1 MPANPLQHNPALF
14 VAFRVFFN
22 ARFYYPVLGVLF
34 LDLGLSLEQYAI
46 LNAVWA
52 ATIIVLEIPSGAL
65 ADLIGRRTMVVAASL
80 LMVLEL
86 AVFAFAPCGPWL
98 FWLLVVNRILSGAA
112 EACASGAD
120 EALAY
125 DSLPESER
133 EIEWATV
140 LARLVRWTSVSFF
153 VAMIAGAVAFDA
165 HFVNR
170 ICATFGIP
178 TAFSASQTVRWPV
191 YLTLGTAGL
200 AVGCS
205 LLMRE
210 PPAARR
216 MTAHPVRGALANI
229 AEAARFVFSSRRILL
244 LLLAGVLFDSIIRLF
259 LTFESNY
266 LRLIELPE
274 YSYGLIGSGLA
285 ILGFPAASLARRL
298 ALKAGPATVAAL
310 LGGILLIGLAG
321 ICARTPVWGAWV
333 LIPLGLVMPMVGF
346 FLSNY
351 LNAWTGSDLRATV
364 LSFRGMALNIG
375 YGLAGIGF
383 ASITASLRHQSP
395 GLAENE
401 LFGRTLVVLPAAFIA
416 GAMALAVFSTI
427 TKHLQAS
434 RPPR

>member
-1 MPANPLQHNPALF
+1 MPSNPLERNPALF

-22 ARFYYPVLGVLF
+22 ARFYYPVLGILF
-34 LDLGLSLEQYAI
+34 IDLGISLEEYAV

-52 ATIIVLEIPSGAL
+52 ATIIALEIPSGAL
-65 ADLIGRRTMVVAASL
+65 ADLIGRRTMVVAASI
-80 LMVLEL
+80 LMALEL
-86 AVFAFAPCGPWL
+86 AVLAFAPCGAGL

-125 DSLPESER
+125 DSLPEAER
-133 EIEWATV
+133 EKKWTAV

-153 VAMIAGAVAFDA
+153 VVMIVGAIAFDA
-165 HFVNR
+165 NFVNR
-170 ICATFGIP
+170 ICATFGIH
-178 TAFSASQTVRWPV
+178 TAFSAAQTVRWPV

-210 PPAARR
+210 PPSTRR
-216 MTAHPVRGALANI
+216 STAHPVSGALANI
-229 AEAARFVFSSRRILL
+229 AKAARFVFSSRRILL
-244 LLLAGVLFDSIIRLF
+244 LLLAGVLCDSIIRLF

-266 LRLIELPE
+266 LRLIQLPE

-285 ILGFPAASLARRL
+285 LLGFPAASLARRL
-298 ALKAGPATVAAL
+298 ARTAGPATVAVI
-310 LGGILLIGLAG
+310 LGGILLTGLAG
-321 ICARTPVWGAWV
+321 VCAQTPVWGAWV

-351 LNAWTGSDLRATV
+351 LNAWTGSELRATV

-383 ASITASLRHQSP
+383 ASITSSLRHQSP
-395 GLAENE
+395 GLPEDD

-416 GAMALAVFSTI
+416 GALALTLFSTI
-427 TKHLQAS
+427 TKHLQAHP
-434 RPPR
+434 PPR